1 VQRRGF
7 AASISPRFRSSCEDE
22 TDSLGPPGYVV
33 PNMLKVVK
41 SSVAVAVLV
50 GAGLVT
56 PAMAQDASEMA
67 VRMQQLEEQV
77 RQLSGQVEELNYEVK
92 QLRAQ
97 AGQPVQMKSGAVQ
110 QPEPQRTVA
119 GLVKPAQQPEA
130 TQQQRLAAASAGEA
144 LPGSGGDNVEIVD
157 QQPIQPL
164 PEVPQTQGGSALVA
178 EGAAPGPT
186 ILGATNNAAARPGDG
201 GFQGKVLVP
210 PSQQEPGD
218 DDFVQQ
224 GAMSGPSD
232 GGDSIETVSLAPE
245 SPEALYERS
254 NESLLRRQ
262 FGDAEA
268 GFSTFLQKYPD
279 HSLAG
284 SAQYWLGE
292 TYYAQN
298 DFKRAAA
305 MFLRGYKTYPK
316 SRRAADSLLKLGI
329 SLGRLGQAEQ
339 ACAAY
344 AAVNAEYPK
353 AVDAR
358 KRAQAEAKR
367 AGCAS

>member
-1 VQRRGF
+1 MLR
-7 AASISPRFRSSCEDE
+7 
-22 TDSLGPPGYVV
+22 YV
-33 PNMLKVVK
+33 KT
-41 SSVAVAVLV
+41 SVAVAALL
-50 GAGLVT
+50 GAGLLT
-56 PAMAQDASEMA
+56 PAMAQSASEIA

-77 RQLSGQVEELNYEVK
+77 RQLTGQVQELSFEVK

-97 AGQPVQMKSGAVQ
+97 GGAAAAPQQSGALQ
-110 QPEPQRTVA
+110 QQQQMQ
-119 GLVKPAQQPEA
+119 VKPPAANVAAQPQP
-130 TQQQRLAAASAGEA
+130 TQQKRLAAASAGDPIPE
-144 LPGSGGDNVEIVD
+144 SNDVEVIQ
-157 QQPIQPL
+157 QQPIGAAPLAAAQQQPS
-164 PEVPQTQGGSALVA
+164 EGDVS
-178 EGAAPGPT
+178 GAAPGPQV
-186 ILGATNNAAARPGDG
+186 LGAIDNSAARPNDG

-218 DDFVQQ
+218 DAFVQQ
-224 GAMSGPSD
+224 GAPAVQDNTAGNT
-232 GGDSIETVSLAPE
+232 IETVSLAPE
-245 SPEALYERS
+245 AAGETPESLYERS

-292 TYYAQN
+292 TFYAQG
-298 DFKRAAA
+298 DFKSAAA
-305 MFLRGYKTYPK
+305 NFLQGYKKYPK
-316 SRRAADSLLKLGI
+316 SRRAPDSLLKLGI
-329 SLGRLGQAEQ
+329 SLNRLGQGEQ

-344 AAVNAEYPK
+344 AAVSAEYPK

-358 KRAQAEAKR
+358 KRAQAESKR